1 MVRKRVTEAPIST
14 RPASVKP
21 QGSPFVKQKKKS
33 GSKKLGLNWDKV
45 EESYNH
51 RLNIEITQRQL
62 ALLRS
67 ELIEAEAKG
76 MRKANRL
83 RREINALTE
92 QMLALQSTWCQGCMN
107 YAHRC
112 KCDGIIKRKSIRQRE
127 RRKEARE
134 ERQIAGMKERIQAA
148 RVRLGL
154 V

>member
-1 MVRKRVTEAPIST
+1 MKKARVTEAPIST

-33 GSKKLGLNWDKV
+33 GSKKIGLNWDKV

-51 RLNIEITQRQL
+51 KFNIEVTQRQL
-62 ALLRS
+62 ALLRQ
-67 ELIEAEAKG
+67 ELIDAEANG

-92 QMLALQSTWCQGCMN
+92 QMLALQTTWCQGCMN

-112 KCDGIIKRKSIRQRE
+112 RCEGIVTKNALRKRQK
-127 RRKEARE
+127 RKEARE
-134 ERQIAGMKERIQAA
+134 ERQIEGMKSRIQAFREA
-148 RVRLGL
+148 HGL